1 MKQVASVEVRSSC
14 SVAIISQDVVLGVL
28 AIGRL
33 LEHAFTSDDVGLLI
47 QIANQVAIAV
57 EKALSFRKGRRVS
70 FYLEEEIRPYNFQ
83 EIVGKSLVLKCALHL
98 VETVARTVMER
109 AMILSRRPHLEI
121 PLSELQKFCEA
132 ATTHPEGAS
141 LQAIEREHIL
151 GALRESNWMNGV
163 QPALPSV
170 SACPGRRSTARG
182 ASWALP
188 ASASDHPRSLDQIR
202 SPHPLNSSPNQISTF
217 DISNRPLEG

>member
-1 MKQVASVEVRSSC
+1 
-14 SVAIISQDVVLGVL
+14 VVLGVL

-57 EKALSFRKGRRVS
+57 ENALSFRKGRRDSAVQ
-70 FYLEEEIRPYNFQ
+70 LPGDRWQNPGAQ
-83 EIVGKSLVLKCALHL
+83 GALHL

-109 AMILSRRPHLEI
+109 AMILSRGPHLEI

-151 GALRESNWMNGV
+151 RALRESNWMIGV

-182 ASWALP
+182 AS
-188 ASASDHPRSLDQIR
+188 
-202 SPHPLNSSPNQISTF
+202 
-217 DISNRPLEG
+217 